1 MWGHIFNFYTD
12 LCYVH
17 VISIYFWAFLQNI
30 VSLPMDLYAREIL
43 LQRKFLILPP
53 RRDIPPSIPSKKRG
67 VESRRS
73 KHPFEPDLKKVLDL
87 VGNLLPIFD
96 SYKIGWI
103 PTASG
108 RIYFSWHL
116 RYRFSFHVFGVLDWS
131 RFFAHLSSG
140 VCWRRISEVVDNT
153 TSSSS
158 SIDLISCIA
167 AQYNAG
173 KARYIELKYDLLLI

>member
-30 VSLPMDLYAREIL
+30 VPLSMDLYAREIL

-96 SYKIGWI
+96 SYKICWI
-103 PTASG
+103 PTSLPIPIG
-108 RIYFSWHL
+108 FI
-116 RYRFSFHVFGVLDWS
+116 FHGICATDFL
-131 RFFAHLSSG
+131 FMY
-140 VCWRRISEVVDNT
+140 SEFR
-153 TSSSS
+153 
-158 SIDLISCIA
+158 IDLNFLRICHA
-167 AQYNAG
+167 AFVG
-173 KARYIELKYDLLLI
+173 GEFHRL